1 MSDEKN
7 SKVCVDDRDQ
17 ELDGNI
23 SSSLSA
29 QLSVLPIKEK
39 VASIGRVGK
48 RKPGSFK
55 PGQGR
60 KRPRPQIDYPEAD
73 PNNPEKF
80 EQELAALFDPV
91 SIEALK
97 VMFPDDKS
105 GGWSEFAN
113 RAKRMGLDTARQ
125 GRGKF
130 NPYLAGKWW
139 LSKRKPS
146 GWTEE
151 RLLRTLARNL
161 PARSRDKRFLLADS
175 FSD

>member
-7 SKVCVDDRDQ
+7 SKVYVDDRDQ

-23 SSSLSA
+23 SSAPSV
-29 QLSVLPIKEK
+29 QLSVLPIKKK
-39 VASIGRVGK
+39 VAAIGRPGL
-48 RKPGSFK
+48 RKPGSVK
-55 PGQGR
+55 PGRER
-60 KRPRPQIDYPEAD
+60 KRSGLHIDYQEAD
-73 PNNPEKF
+73 TKNPELF

-113 RAKRMGLDTARQ
+113 RAKRMGLDSARQ

-139 LSKRKPS
+139 LNKRKPS

-151 RLLRTLARNL
+151 RLLRTLARNV
-161 PARSRDKRFLLADS
+161 PARSRDKRFLLADN